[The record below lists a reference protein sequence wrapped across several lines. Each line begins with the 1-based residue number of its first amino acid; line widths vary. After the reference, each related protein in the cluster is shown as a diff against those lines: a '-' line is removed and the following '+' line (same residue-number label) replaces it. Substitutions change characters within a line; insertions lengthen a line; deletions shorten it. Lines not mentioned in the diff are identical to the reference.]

1 MAPSNQSLT
10 AEYRASDAATRSFT
24 QALPGC
30 SRTPATEERTA
41 YLSALHTSVGK
52 MQDVVNAFLTQKMEE
67 DKNAAGSTA
76 DAATDAK
83 EEENYGEEVV
93 EDEG

>member
-1 MAPSNQSLT
+1 MSPSSQSLT

-24 QALPGC
+24 QALPSC
-30 SRTPATEERTA
+30 SPTPATEERTA

-52 MQDVVNAFLTQKMEE
+52 MQDEVNAFLTQKMEE
-67 DKNAAGSTA
+67 DKNATGSSA
-76 DAATDAK
+76 DPANEAK

-93 EDEG
+93 EDDG